1 MLRGVTRLTG
11 GGTTQTTVLRNGVT
25 VATTLSQGHFVSVG
39 VGLNAGSAMETDATR
54 GAVHLMDR
62 MAFKSTQSMPANVL
76 MRAVESVGG
85 NLMAHSS
92 RESIM
97 YQASVFP
104 KHLKETLA
112 ILGSV
117 VREPAF
123 FPEELDE
130 AKGQVAW
137 EMDAM
142 QWNYPVIL
150 PERLHQVAFGN
161 KLGHTPDR
169 YTVQTV
175 NHVNEIPNLCTRTSA
190 IGTPLMPDN
199 TKSLK
204 SITPRTL
211 KDFHQTWFTPDR
223 IVVSGVGMPHEELVQ
238 LAENEFG
245 AIPQISAETKS
256 TQDAVLQ
263 RGSKYTGGIVLADTI
278 GQNVS
283 PNPDDQLLTHVY
295 IAFEAPGMLDP
306 DVYALAT
313 LASLMGGGGSFS
325 AGGPGKGMY
334 TRLYTEVL
342 NRYHWVEN
350 CNMLSYSYQP
360 TSLFGISASI
370 PPSPDTHAHII
381 PILLSHCHQTTN
393 PSSLTVTALSRAKNQ
408 LKSNLLMSLESRAV
422 ELEDVSRQILAQ
434 NGTRVGVSEMC
445 ARVDAVTSE
454 DIARVAQRVFMGLDC
469 ESPLKFGGKD
479 DGVLEHWKRS
489 GDGGPTVLVHGPL
502 CGGKDAFHKVDE
514 RVREWGLGGDLFLRE
529 GASREKIAS
538 AGRGRVGLG
547 STWFRRK

>member
-104 KHLKETLA
+104 KHLNETLA

-123 FPEELDE
+123 FPEEMDE

-137 EMDAM
+137 EMEAM
-142 QWNYPVIL
+142 QWNYPTIL

-161 KLGHTPDR
+161 KLGHTPDSPPSATDTKFKR
-169 YTVQTV
+169 SIT
-175 NHVNEIPNLCTRTSA
+175 VNEIPNLCTSSGA

-199 TKSLK
+199 QRTLQ

-223 IVVSGVGMPHEELVQ
+223 IVVSGVGMPHEELVD
-238 LAENEFG
+238 LAEKEFG

-256 TQDAVLQ
+256 TQNAILQ
-263 RGSKYTGGIVLADTI
+263 RASKYTGGIVLADTI

-381 PILLSHCHQTTN
+381 PILLSHLHQTTN
-393 PSSLTVTALSRAKNQ
+393 PSSVTVTALSRAKNQ

-445 ARVDAVTSE
+445 ARVDAVTSQ
-454 DIARVAQRVFMGLDC
+454 DIARVAQR
-469 ESPLKFGGKD
+469 SPLTFGEKD

-489 GDGGPTVLVHGPL
+489 GDGGPTVLGT
-502 CGGKDAFHKVDE
+502 DAFHKVDE

-529 GASREKIAS
+529 GVSREKIVS

-547 STWFRRK
+547 STWFGRK